1 MKKSL
6 IAVLALASVVA
17 CNKAEVIEQNS
28 ANLISFGNAFVN
40 SSTKAFVDSADD
52 FDSFQVF
59 GTVNGTGIFDD
70 VTVTKNGTAWEYES
84 QYTQYWTNG
93 TYNFAAI
100 VNAASI
106 ESTDGVPTSL
116 TTDLSEQKD
125 VLYATAT
132 RDNSTTINDAVVPF
146 TFNHQLA
153 RAKFTAVNNFS
164 QESGIQIAVTDIA
177 ITNAD
182 KNGTL
187 TIGNE
192 ANIWAPADT
201 YTQAYNNLAKFEP
214 TKSSATDFAL
224 VLPTT
229 AKNLNIAFTV
239 SIYNGDVLVKTK
251 KHTLTDVTV
260 ELKNGYSYN
269 FVMSLNEENA
279 VDELK
284 PITFTVDSVN
294 GWTDAEYV
302 YPNPQE

>member
-40 SSTKAFVDSADD
+40 SSTKAFVESAND
-52 FDSFQVF
+52 FNSFQVF
-59 GTVNGTGIFDD
+59 GTVNGTGIFDN
-70 VTVTKNGTAWEYES
+70 VTVTKNGDKWEYEAE
-84 QYTQYWTNG
+84 YTQYWTKG
-93 TYNFAAI
+93 AYNFAAI

-106 ESTDGVPTSL
+106 TSANGVPTSL
-116 TTDLSEQKD
+116 TTDLSTQKD

-132 RDNSTTINDAVVPF
+132 RDNSTTIDATVVPF

-187 TIGNE
+187 TIAENT
-192 ANIWAPADT
+192 WAPELT
-201 YTQAYNNLAKFEP
+201 YKQTYSNLDKFAP
-214 TKSSATDFAL
+214 TASSSTEFAL
-224 VLPTT
+224 VLP
-229 AKNLNIAFTV
+229 AAEKNLNIVFTV

-251 KHTLTDVTV
+251 EHTLTDVTV

-279 VDELK
+279 VDELM